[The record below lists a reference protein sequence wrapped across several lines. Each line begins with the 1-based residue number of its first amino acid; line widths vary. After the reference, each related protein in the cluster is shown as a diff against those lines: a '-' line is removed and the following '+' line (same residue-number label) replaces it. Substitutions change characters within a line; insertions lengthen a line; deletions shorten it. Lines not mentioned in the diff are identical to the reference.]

1 MVFAVADLP
10 RKHDL
15 AMSQDP
21 SLNPYSPTGYSIDS
35 NPGIKLPLRGYAKIA
50 CIFFII
56 LGSLGLLQFLMTI
69 GQLAVSTFL
78 PQKGTFDPNSIFP
91 GAIAVAVVFALVN
104 GAVSLAEVIGGV
116 WGLKQKRSGANLI
129 RSTAAFMIVFKL
141 VETVY
146 GVVVGLMMTEP
157 LKKQITEQ
165 MQNQPNPPPV
175 EIGQF
180 IEIGMWV
187 GLGVAGLFGLFMLLF
202 YLFTFLF
209 FCKKTTLAQF
219 SS

>member
-1 MVFAVADLP
+1 
-10 RKHDL
+10 
-15 AMSQDP
+15 MSQDP
-21 SLNPYSPTGYSIDS
+21 RLNPYSPTGYSIDS
-35 NPGIKLPLRGYAKIA
+35 NPGVRLPLRGYAKIA

-69 GQLAVSTFL
+69 GQLAVSTFV

-91 GAIAVAVVFALVN
+91 GAIVVAVLFAVVN

-116 WGLKQKRSGANLI
+116 WGLKQTRSGANLI
-129 RSTAAFMIVFKL
+129 RFTAAFMIVFKL

-157 LKKQITEQ
+157 LKKQIAEQ
-165 MQNQPNPPPV
+165 MQNQPNPPPID
-175 EIGQF
+175 IGQF

-219 SS
+219 S